1 MCQGASLRPLDRS
14 IGYVLKQATTA
25 LHAAMAA
32 ALRPHGLTVP
42 QYSCLELLSQRPE
55 QSNAELARGMFVT
68 PQSMN
73 DVLRGLQNRS
83 LVERPR
89 EVAVG
94 RARPTHLTAAGRTL
108 LEHAR
113 RALVPV
119 EQRMLTGMSGPDQ
132 EQVLTH
138 LRSVIHN
145 LKHDADDAGAGTSE
159 PGGTG

>member
-1 MCQGASLRPLDRS
+1 MRQAASLHPLDRS
-14 IGYVLKQATTA
+14 IGYVLKQATTV

-73 DVLRGLQNRS
+73 EVLRGLQNRS

-94 RARPTHLTAAGRTL
+94 RARPTHLTSAGRTR

-113 RALVPV
+113 MALVPV
-119 EQRMLTGMSGPDQ
+119 ERRMLRGMTRPDQ
-132 EQVLTH
+132 DQVLTY
-138 LRSVIHN
+138 LRTVIHN
-145 LKHDADDAGAGTSE
+145 LEHHGDDGAADTSDPGGAG
-159 PGGTG
+159 

>member
-1 MCQGASLRPLDRS
+1 MCQAASLRPLDRS

-25 LHAAMAA
+25 LNAAMAA

-73 DVLRGLQNRS
+73 EVLRGLQSRS
-83 LVERPR
+83 LVERPQD
-89 EVAVG
+89 VAIG

-113 RALVPV
+113 TALVPV
-119 EQRMLTGMSGPDQ
+119 EERMLSGMTSPHQ
-132 EQVLTH
+132 QQMLAH
-138 LRSVIHN
+138 LRTVIHN
-145 LKHDADDAGAGTSE
+145 LEHGADAGEAGTSE
-159 PGGTG
+159 PGGAG